1 MAEKTLSVKL
11 SLNDKQFQ
19 SALRKSTRS
28 IQRFSKKMQNFGQT
42 MTRNITLPV
51 IGLGAAAVKM
61 ASDFEETQSKFN
73 TVFRDISDNAQT
85 ASKELSDSFGLSS
98 RASMQLLSDTGDLL
112 TGFGFTQEEALKLS
126 TEVNKLA
133 VDLASFTNFSGG
145 AEGASLALTKALL
158 GERESIKSL
167 GIAITEAD
175 LKQYAKDQGLVFK
188 ELDRVSKAQLTFQLA
203 MEQSKNAV
211 GDFQRTSTGFANQL
225 RILQG
230 ELEDVAVELGVELLP
245 LAKDLVGLL
254 RDLAKFTSQF
264 SSEQRTA
271 ALQTAGFA
279 AVLGPIISVVFKIIE
294 AFAGLRKF
302 FFLKLIPVFR
312 LVASVL
318 MNLTPQGRIIS
329 GLIVAASYLVTNW
342 GKVKKGF
349 DDLVDI
355 TNDLLVNLGLLEK
368 KEDLALDFSVQEGEV
383 LTIEELRRR
392 AAARQGVKIVPK
404 KQISPEEREG
414 RARMVKG
421 KAEALALPSIEP
433 IKAMSVA
440 LKEVK
445 NDFATLEPIVEN
457 FEESLSGFDIVGN
470 ELSNSFQSF
479 GNVLQGTFAQ
489 ALQSSDGFFKSFVE
503 GSKRAMSALMAQ
515 LAATLALNALLGGSS
530 FGKMLGLSDIGGV
543 GGIGTA
549 LKGLFMADGGLA
561 TGATLAMVGEGPG
574 TSMANP
580 EVIAPLDKLKS
591 MIGTNGGS
599 TEVFGTIS
607 GADILLSS
615 DRARKNRNRT
625 RGY

>member
-1 MAEKTLSVKL
+1 MAQKTLSVKL
-11 SLNDKQFQ
+11 SLNDRQFQ

-211 GDFQRTSTGFANQL
+211 GDFERTSTGFANQL

-230 ELEDVAVELGVELLP
+230 ELEDVAVELGVEILP

-271 ALQTAGFA
+271 ALQVAGFA
-279 AVLGPIISVVFKIIE
+279 AVLGPIISVAGRLIK

-302 FFLKLIPVFR
+302 FLGSLIPALINVGR
-312 LVASVL
+312 ALVA
-318 MNLTPQGRIIS
+318 LTPQGKIIA
-329 GLIVAASYLVTNW
+329 GVILAAQGIYTYW
-342 GKVKKGF
+342 
-349 DDLVDI
+349 DDLVTVFDNVK
-355 TNDLLVNLGLLEK
+355 TSVEKLLEKLGLLK
-368 KEDLALDFSVQEGEV
+368 KEEDIALDFSIQDQSGQVF
-383 LTIEELRRR
+383 TIEELRRR
-392 AAARQGVKIVPK
+392 TAAFKGTKIVPK
-404 KQISPEEREG
+404 KKPVQMSQEEREG
-414 RARMVKG
+414 RARMAKG

-433 IKAMSVA
+433 IKAIKVELQSIPDVLDEISVSFSETFTKMEQMAMMVSSTFRNAFMSTADASEASHKEMIASAKNAAREQIKIALATAVA
-440 LKEVK
+440 EQIKK
-445 NDFATLEPIVEN
+445 I
-457 FEESLSGFDIVGN
+457 LSTVPFPLNLAIAAGAGSIVGS
-470 ELSNSFQSF
+470 L
-479 GNVLQGTFAQ
+479 FAKTIP
-489 ALQSSDGFFKSFVE
+489 AF
-503 GSKRAMSALMAQ
+503 
-515 LAATLALNALLGGSS
+515 
-530 FGKMLGLSDIGGV
+530 
-543 GGIGTA
+543 
-549 LKGLFMADGGLA
+549 ADGGIISGPTIGLMGEYA
-561 TGATLAMVGEGPG
+561 GART
-574 TSMANP
+574 NP